1 MHAAELRLV
10 EMRIPLQRF
19 FHRYHNLFDSAHFLG
34 KKTPKEIM
42 ESREDYESQLV
53 YATFFNVTY
62 RQQKKEL
69 SYSHFHSTRGMT
81 PIQIKARHLSPSMMA
96 ICSLGALSSSD
107 MTKQ

>member
-1 MHAAELRLV
+1 VHASELRAL

-62 RQQKKEL
+62 RQQKKKGC
-69 SYSHFHSTRGMT
+69 HT
-81 PIQIKARHLSPSMMA
+81 PISTAR
-96 ICSLGALSSSD
+96 GE
-107 MTKQ
+107 

>member
-62 RQQKKEL
+62 RQQKRRAVILPFPQHEGND
-69 SYSHFHSTRGMT
+69 SHTN
-81 PIQIKARHLSPSMMA
+81 
-96 ICSLGALSSSD
+96 
-107 MTKQ
+107 